1 MKQKNLDMYGSAPLP
16 WTRARDLLEA
26 ATKGTGHLSYFLTT
40 ARPDG
45 RPHVAA
51 VGAVWVDGTFYFT
64 SGPKTRKSRDI
75 AKNPA
80 VVISAALTGLDIVVE
95 GTAARVTDMPTLERL
110 AKLYAAQGWPARAT
124 DGAITAEYSAPSAGR
139 PPWYLYAMTPTTAF
153 GVATA
158 EPWGA
163 TRWRF

>member
-1 MKQKNLDMYGSAPLP
+1 MLQRTACDVRRSVQMEQKNLDIYGSPPLP

-80 VVISAALTGLDIVVE
+80 VVMAA
-95 GTAARVTDMPTLERL
+95 APH
-110 AKLYAAQGWPARAT
+110 RA
-124 DGAITAEYSAPSAGR
+124 GHSRRGHR
-139 PPWYLYAMTPTTAF
+139 
-153 GVATA
+153 
-158 EPWGA
+158 
-163 TRWRF
+163 

>member
-1 MKQKNLDMYGSAPLP
+1 MEQKNLDIYGSAPLP
-16 WTRARDLLEA
+16 WTRARELLA
-26 ATKGTGHLSYFLTT
+26 ANKGTGTGSSYFLTT

-51 VGAVWVDGTFYFT
+51 VGALWVDGTFYFT

-80 VVISAALTGLDIVVE
+80 VVLSISLTGLDLVVE

-110 AKLYAAQGWPARAT
+110 ATLYAAQGWPARAS

-139 PPWYLYAMTPTTAF
+139 PPWHLFLMTPTTAF